1 VQHLEFV
8 LVLNISSGVIPLQN
22 KVCLAR
28 SRSVKRTRD
37 DENCRV
43 QHAREKYLRVWL
55 ADPTLRYEGIHFVL
69 GTCASPT
76 SRSFK
81 SCLFFPSPEWKAAVV
96 FWRRRL
102 VDNQIWASLV
112 TTRTEDIQ
120 FLETFRFNHLGLPW
134 DGN

>member
-1 VQHLEFV
+1 MCNTLSSF
-8 LVLNISSGVIPLQN
+8 LFLISPRGLFRCRT
-22 KVCLAR
+22 KEVCPAR

-69 GTCASPT
+69 GICASPT

-81 SCLFFPSPEWKAAVV
+81 SCLFFLQKKSKK
-96 FWRRRL
+96 
-102 VDNQIWASLV
+102 DN
-112 TTRTEDIQ
+112 
-120 FLETFRFNHLGLPW
+120 H
-134 DGN
+134 